1 MPVKTRI
8 VAVTAMS
15 SEAHRRKGIVE
26 CGIDVWL
33 SKPVGIKAMREV
45 IEKAK
50 DELLGYAIAE
60 EAAGNEG

>member
-1 MPVKTRI
+1 
-8 VAVTAMS
+8 
-15 SEAHRRKGIVE
+15 
-26 CGIDVWL
+26 L